1 MKIEQSNNQSDNFSR
16 LIFRTD
22 LAKEHIRMGGVGVD
36 ARFKKNPKTYLTA
49 FLNPAKI
56 RRDLISKKEPNVNLT
71 TYKLQSFVTIGLNL
85 LISAEAGANFGYL
98 TSIIKQGDIKTAS
111 TIGFI
116 AFILSYLLINSFIM
130 NPIDHTFNDSN
141 QRDIY

>member
-1 MKIEQSNNQSDNFSR
+1 
-16 LIFRTD
+16 
-22 LAKEHIRMGGVGVD
+22 
-36 ARFKKNPKTYLTA
+36 
-49 FLNPAKI
+49 LNPAKI